1 MGYFFCAVLLLQTVD
16 YIEHYALVR
25 PKNQEGNYMA
35 FKGPHS
41 WDSTSIMTNITLFN
55 LGFHSHH
62 HMKAVVRFEDLIEQ
76 ETANKMPYGYS
87 IMLLIALVPW
97 VYIPYMNK
105 RLAQIT

>member
-1 MGYFFCAVLLLQTVD
+1 
-16 YIEHYALVR
+16 
-25 PKNQEGNYMA
+25 MA